1 MSVKVINV
9 GPLDLIARILASV
22 TKFGQQLE
30 NQKQTLFKADEFD
43 PE

>member
-9 GPLDLIARILASV
+9 GPLDLLARILATV
-22 TKFGQQLE
+22 AKFGQQLE
-30 NQKQTLFKADEFD
+30 NQKQLLFKADEFD